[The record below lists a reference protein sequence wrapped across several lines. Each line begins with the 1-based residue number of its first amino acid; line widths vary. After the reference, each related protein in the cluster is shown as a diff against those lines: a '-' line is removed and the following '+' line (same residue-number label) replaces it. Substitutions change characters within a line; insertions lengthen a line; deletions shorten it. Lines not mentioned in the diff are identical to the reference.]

1 MLKDK
6 RMIYLLLTLVV
17 MIWGLVFYKIYSNF
31 GEKKRVEKNI
41 LLSKVKDDNAQG
53 DSIFTLS
60 LDYPDPFLKGSEQS
74 TVVPILNDIQN
85 SRNDQVINWPLIEYR
100 GLLTSKNE
108 SMGLLRVQRSDL
120 LVKLG
125 KIYFAV
131 KIRAITKDSI
141 FLEYQNESHWL
152 RIIKK

>member
-6 RMIYLLLTLVV
+6 RMIYLLLTLVIT
-17 MIWGLVFYKIYSNF
+17 IWGLVFYKIYSNF
-31 GEKKRVEKNI
+31 GEKKRVEKNMP
-41 LLSKVKDDNAQG
+41 LTAVKVDNAQG

-74 TVVPILNDIQN
+74 TIAPILTVIQKI
-85 SRNDQVINWPLIEYR
+85 RNIQVVNWPLIEYH

-108 SMGLLRVQRSDL
+108 SMGLLKVQRSDL

-125 KIYFAV
+125 KVYFEV
-131 KIRAITKDSI
+131 KIRAITIDSI
-141 FLEYQNESHWL
+141 FLEYQNESRWL